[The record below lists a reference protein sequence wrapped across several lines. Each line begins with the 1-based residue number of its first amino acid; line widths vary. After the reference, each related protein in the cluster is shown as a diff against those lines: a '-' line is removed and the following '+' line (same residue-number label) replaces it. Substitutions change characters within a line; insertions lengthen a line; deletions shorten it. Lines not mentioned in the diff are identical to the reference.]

1 MRIASWNVNSI
12 KARLNNVLD
21 WVRAEKPD
29 VLLFQELKCQDPD
42 FPALEF
48 ESMGYS
54 AHVHGQKS
62 YNGVA
67 ILSRREP
74 EDVLQVLPGD
84 PADDQARYVEATIGG
99 MRIASLYLPNGN
111 PADTPKYD
119 YKLAWMERL
128 RRHTLTLL
136 REHELFVLG
145 GDYNVIPEEIDVYD
159 PSGWTEDAL
168 FKLETRR
175 AFRRLLNLGL
185 VDAYRALHPHQA
197 HAYTYWDYQAGRW
210 QRDQGLRI
218 DHLLLSPAAA
228 DRLLACEIDRDPR
241 GEPKASDH
249 TPIWC
254 DLADAPPGP
263 RLT

>member
-1 MRIASWNVNSI
+1 MKIAAWNVNSI
-12 KARLNNVLD
+12 KVRLPAVLAWLD
-21 WVRAEKPD
+21 RAAPD
-29 VLLFQELKCQDPD
+29 VVLLQETKTTAEA
-42 FPALEF
+42 FPRLEL
-48 ESMGYS
+48 EAVGYRCV
-54 AHVHGQKS
+54 AVGQRA

-128 RRHTLTLL
+128 RRHALTLL